1 MVANTYSNALFED
14 NNAFGSDVA
23 SQNAGL
29 ANIINTS
36 APTSTKWGKYDVAND
51 VVNNLVKQLQAQQTA
66 GMAKYYQGE
75 GFGSIDANTLDM
87 ARNLA
92 ASGVTDI
99 NQVAKKT
106 ITDPGYYTSTEQGDQ
121 WTPEQTRD
129 VIVNKATGE
138 PLVSNYAERT
148 GGNLWSG
155 TFAGKG
161 NTGYGVQFDSQG
173 NPLFYTQGASSNDL
187 AALMQDLGPIA
198 QVGLAI
204 ATAGMSLPA
213 TLATNFAIQVA
224 SGVPVNDAIKGA
236 VSGLVANQVLNMDML
251 KDATK
256 AINAIDTTGTL
267 AKTFQ
272 GATVGAIQAGT
283 QGNNIID
290 GALVGA
296 KNGLASGIAT
306 TGLNSIDDFKS
317 LSPTEQKIFANITGG
332 VLSGKTGEQIALNA
346 ISTSANAAAADEKK
360 YGPLDAKQLS
370 QLEADELDV
379 YNTKGTKA
387 LFDYQRDI
395 SNLESLTN
403 SGRTGDDM
411 GGNVDAEV
419 GKGVEQDILH
429 NLENAGLTQKTA
441 SEAINFDPN
450 AVNVTGNKENQ
461 VGQNLDDSLLLQ
473 NLISAGGDSSDLNKD
488 RVVVT
493 DKKDGTQTNSL
504 TGLNDAGDYIPPVGS
519 VVNNNLDELVITS
532 NKNTDSNLNNNAT
545 INTNNDIVTTLLN
558 NNNTLVKDK
567 EDDKVAV
574 NVTLP
579 VDKQTQTSTGGSGY
593 VPGTGQSATGP
604 LQLMQDY
611 FGTDISRINSTP
623 ASAFKLSGGGD
634 IDELLR
640 LLRS

>member
-1 MVANTYSNALFED
+1 MVDYFAQQFEPD
-14 NNAFGSDVA
+14 VFGSDVE

-29 ANIINTS
+29 ADIINT
-36 APTSTKWGKYDVAND
+36 APTTSTKWGKYDVQND
-51 VVNNLVKQLQAQQTA
+51 VVNNLVQQLQKQQA
-66 GMAKYYQGE
+66 GGMAKYYQGE

-106 ITDPGYYTSTEQGDQ
+106 VTDPGYFTSTEQGDA

-138 PLVSNYAERT
+138 PLISNYAERT

-161 NTGYGVQFDSQG
+161 NTGYGVDFDSQG

-187 AALMQDLGPIA
+187 AALLQDLGPIA
-198 QVGLAI
+198 QIGLAI

-213 TLATNFAIQVA
+213 TLATNFAFQVA
-224 SGVPVNDAIKGA
+224 SGVPVNDALKGA
-236 VSGLVANQVLNMDML
+236 VTGLIANQVLNMDML

-256 AINAIDTTGTL
+256 AINQIDSTGTL

-272 GATVGAIQAGT
+272 GATVGAIQATARGT
-283 QGNNIID
+283 D
-290 GALVGA
+290 VLEGALAGG
-296 KNGLASGIAT
+296 KNGLASGVAT

-317 LSPTEQKIFANITGG
+317 LSPAEQQIFANITGG

-346 ISTSANAAAADEKK
+346 ISTAANTNVAEEKK
-360 YGPLDAKQLS
+360 YGPLNAKQLS
-370 QLEADELDV
+370 ELEADELAK
-379 YNTKGTKA
+379 YNEGGTKA

-395 SNLESLTN
+395 ANLESLTN

-419 GKGVEQDILH
+419 GQGIEQDILH
-429 NLENAGLTQKTA
+429 NLENAGLERKTA
-441 SEAINFDPN
+441 AESVGLDPN
-450 AVNVTGNKENQ
+450 AVNITGNKENQ
-461 VGQNLDDSLLLQ
+461 VGTQQNLDNSLLLQ
-473 NLISAGGDSSDLNKD
+473 NLISAGGDSSNLNQD
-488 RVVVT
+488 RVVIT
-493 DKKDGTQTNSL
+493 DKKDGTQTNAL
-504 TGLNDAGDYIPPVGS
+504 TGLNDAADFIPPVGS
-519 VVNNNLDELVITS
+519 VVNNNLEELVITG
-532 NKNTDSNLNNNAT
+532 KNTDNTLNNNAT

-558 NNNTLVKDK
+558 NNNNIVKDK
-567 EDDKVAV
+567 VDDKVAV

-579 VDKQTQTSTGGSGY
+579 VDQKTTAATGGGGAGRPS
-593 VPGTGQSATGP
+593 SKNATGP

-611 FGTDISRINSTP
+611 FGTDVSRINSTP

-640 LLRS
+640 LLRG

>member
-1 MVANTYSNALFED
+1 MVDYFNQQFEPDVFGD
-14 NNAFGSDVA
+14 NVE

-29 ANIINTS
+29 ANIINT
-36 APTSTKWGKYDVAND
+36 APTTTTKWGKYDVQND
-51 VVNNLVKQLQAQQTA
+51 VVNNLVQQLQKQQA
-66 GMAKYYQGE
+66 GGMAKYYQGE

-106 ITDPGYYTSTEQGDQ
+106 VTDPGFFTSTEEGDA

-138 PLVSNYAERT
+138 PLISNYAERT
-148 GGNLWSG
+148 GGNMWSG

-173 NPLFYTQGASSNDL
+173 NPLFYTQGASSSDL
-187 AALMQDLGPIA
+187 AAFLQDLGPIA
-198 QVGLAI
+198 QIGLAI

-213 TLATNFAIQVA
+213 TLATNFAFQVA
-224 SGVPVNDAIKGA
+224 SGVPVNDALKGA
-236 VSGLVANQVLNMDML
+236 VTGLIANQVLNMDML

-256 AINAIDTTGTL
+256 AINQIDSTGTL

-272 GATVGAIQAGT
+272 GATVGAIQATVRGT
-283 QGNNIID
+283 D
-290 GALVGA
+290 VLEGALAGG
-296 KNGLASGIAT
+296 KNGLASGVAT
-306 TGLNSIDDFKS
+306 TGLNSIDDFKA
-317 LSPTEQKIFANITGG
+317 LSPAEQQIFANITGG

-346 ISTSANAAAADEKK
+346 ISTAANANVAEEKK
-360 YGPLDAKQLS
+360 YGPLNAKQLS
-370 QLEADELDV
+370 ELEADELNI
-379 YNTKGTKA
+379 YNTQGTKA
-387 LFDYQRDI
+387 LLDYQKNI
-395 SNLESLTN
+395 SNLESLTT

-419 GKGVEQDILH
+419 GKGIEQDILY
-429 NLENAGLTQKTA
+429 NLENAGLERKTA
-441 SEAINFDPN
+441 AESVGLDPN
-450 AVNVTGNKENQ
+450 AVNITGNKEGQ
-461 VGQNLDDSLLLQ
+461 VTQNLDDSLLLQ

-488 RVVVT
+488 RVLVT
-493 DKKDGTQTNSL
+493 DKKANTQNDAL
-504 TGLNDAGDYIPPVGS
+504 TGLNDAADFIPPVGS
-519 VVNNNLDELVITS
+519 VVNNNQDTVVVTG
-532 NKNTDSNLNNNAT
+532 NKNTDLNNNAT
-545 INTNNDIVTTLLN
+545 INTNNDIVTALLN
-558 NNNTLVKDK
+558 NNNNIVKDK
-567 EDDKVAV
+567 VDDKVAV

-579 VDKQTQTSTGGSGY
+579 VDQKTTTATGGGGAGRPSGKN
-593 VPGTGQSATGP
+593 AIGP

-611 FGTDISRINSTP
+611 FGTDVSRINSTP

-640 LLRS
+640 LLRG

>member
-1 MVANTYSNALFED
+1 
-14 NNAFGSDVA
+14 
-23 SQNAGL
+23 
-29 ANIINTS
+29 
-36 APTSTKWGKYDVAND
+36 
-51 VVNNLVKQLQAQQTA
+51 VVNNLVQQLQKQQA
-66 GMAKYYQGE
+66 GGMAKYYQGE

-99 NQVAKKT
+99 NQVDKT
-106 ITDPGYYTSTEQGDQ
+106 TVTDPGFYTTTEGGDQ

-138 PLVSNYAERT
+138 PLISNYAERT

-161 NTGYGVQFDSQG
+161 NTGYGVDFDSQG

-187 AALMQDLGPIA
+187 AALLQDLGPIA

-213 TLATNFAIQVA
+213 TLATNFAFQVA
-224 SGVPVNDAIKGA
+224 SGVPVNDALKGA
-236 VSGLVANQVLNMDML
+236 VTGLIANQVLNMDML

-256 AINAIDTTGTL
+256 AINQIDSTGTL

-272 GATVGAIQAGT
+272 GATVGAIQATARGT
-283 QGNNIID
+283 D
-290 GALVGA
+290 VLEGALAGG
-296 KNGLASGIAT
+296 KNGLASGVAT
-306 TGLNSIDDFKS
+306 TGLNSIDDFKA
-317 LSPTEQKIFANITGG
+317 LSPAEQQIFANITGG

-346 ISTSANAAAADEKK
+346 ISTAANTNVAEEKK
-360 YGPLDAKQLS
+360 YGPLNAKQLS
-370 QLEADELDV
+370 ELEADELAK
-379 YNTKGTKA
+379 YNEGGTKA

-395 SNLESLTN
+395 RNLESLTN

-411 GGNVDAEV
+411 GGNVTEV
-419 GKGVEQDILH
+419 GQGIEQDILY
-429 NLENAGLTQKTA
+429 NLENAGLEQKTA
-441 SEAINFDPN
+441 AESVGLDPN
-450 AVNVTGNKENQ
+450 AVNITGNKENQ
-461 VGQNLDDSLLLQ
+461 VTQNLDDSLLLQ

-488 RVVVT
+488 RVVIT
-493 DKKDGTQTNSL
+493 DKKDGTQTNAL
-504 TGLNDAGDYIPPVGS
+504 TGLNDAADFIPPVGS
-519 VVNNNLDELVITS
+519 VVNNNLEELVITG
-532 NKNTDSNLNNNAT
+532 KNTDNTLNNNAT

-558 NNNTLVKDK
+558 NNNNIVKDK
-567 EDDKVAV
+567 VDDKVAV

-579 VDKQTQTSTGGSGY
+579 VDQKTTTATGGGGAGRPS
-593 VPGTGQSATGP
+593 SKNATGP

-611 FGTDISRINSTP
+611 FGTDVSRINSTP

-640 LLRS
+640 LLRG

>member
-1 MVANTYSNALFED
+1 MVDYFAQQFEPD
-14 NNAFGSDVA
+14 VFGSDVE

-29 ANIINTS
+29 ADIINT
-36 APTSTKWGKYDVAND
+36 APTTSTKWGKYDVQND
-51 VVNNLVKQLQAQQTA
+51 VVNNLVQQLQKQQA
-66 GMAKYYQGE
+66 GGMAKYYQGE

-99 NQVAKKT
+99 NQVAKT
-106 ITDPGYYTSTEQGDQ
+106 TVTDPGFYTTTEGGDQ

-138 PLVSNYAERT
+138 PLISNYAERT

-187 AALMQDLGPIA
+187 AALLQDLGPIA
-198 QVGLAI
+198 QIGLAI

-213 TLATNFAIQVA
+213 TLATNFAFQVA
-224 SGVPVNDAIKGA
+224 SGVPVNDALKGA
-236 VSGLVANQVLNMDML
+236 VTGLIANQVLNMDML

-256 AINAIDTTGTL
+256 AINQIDSTGTL

-272 GATVGAIQAGT
+272 GATVGAIQATARGT
-283 QGNNIID
+283 D
-290 GALVGA
+290 VLEGALAGG
-296 KNGLASGIAT
+296 KNGLASGVAT
-306 TGLNSIDDFKS
+306 TGLNSIDDFKA
-317 LSPTEQKIFANITGG
+317 LSPAEQQIFANITGG

-346 ISTSANAAAADEKK
+346 ISTAANANVAEEKK
-360 YGPLDAKQLS
+360 YGPLNAKQLS
-370 QLEADELDV
+370 ELEADELAK
-379 YNTKGTKA
+379 YNEGGTKA

-411 GGNVDAEV
+411 GGNATEV
-419 GKGVEQDILH
+419 GQGIEQDILY
-429 NLENAGLTQKTA
+429 NLENAGLERKTA
-441 SEAINFDPN
+441 AESVGLDPN
-450 AVNVTGNKENQ
+450 AVNITGNKENQ
-461 VGQNLDDSLLLQ
+461 VGTQQNLDNSLLLQ
-473 NLISAGGDSSDLNKD
+473 NLISAGGDSSNLNQD
-488 RVVVT
+488 RVVIT
-493 DKKDGTQTNSL
+493 DKKDGTQTNAL
-504 TGLNDAGDYIPPVGS
+504 TGLNDAADFIPPVGS
-519 VVNNNLDELVITS
+519 VVNNNLEELVITG
-532 NKNTDSNLNNNAT
+532 KNTDNTLNNNAT

-558 NNNTLVKDK
+558 NNNNIVKDK
-567 EDDKVAV
+567 VDDKVAV

-579 VDKQTQTSTGGSGY
+579 VDQKTTTATGGGGAGRPSSKS
-593 VPGTGQSATGP
+593 PTGP

-623 ASAFKLSGGGD
+623 ASAFKLSAGGD

-640 LLRS
+640 LLRG

>member
-1 MVANTYSNALFED
+1 MVDYFNQQ
-14 NNAFGSDVA
+14 FGRDDFGDDVE

-29 ANIINTS
+29 ANIINT
-36 APTSTKWGKYDVAND
+36 APPTSTKWGKYDVQND
-51 VVNNLVKQLQAQQTA
+51 VVNNLVQQLQKQQA
-66 GMAKYYQGE
+66 GGMAKYYQGE

-99 NQVAKKT
+99 NQVDKT
-106 ITDPGYYTSTEQGDQ
+106 TVTDPGFYTTTEGGDQ

-138 PLVSNYAERT
+138 PLISNYAERT

-161 NTGYGVQFDSQG
+161 NTGYGVDFDSQG

-187 AALMQDLGPIA
+187 AALLQDLGPIA

-213 TLATNFAIQVA
+213 TLATNFAFQVA
-224 SGVPVNDAIKGA
+224 SGVPVNDALKGA
-236 VSGLVANQVLNMDML
+236 VTGLIANQVLNMDML

-256 AINAIDTTGTL
+256 AINQIDSTGTL

-272 GATVGAIQAGT
+272 GATVGAIQATARGT
-283 QGNNIID
+283 D
-290 GALVGA
+290 VLEGALAGG
-296 KNGLASGIAT
+296 KNGLASGVAT
-306 TGLNSIDDFKS
+306 TGLNSIDDFKA
-317 LSPTEQKIFANITGG
+317 LSPAEQQIFANITGG

-346 ISTSANAAAADEKK
+346 ISTAANTNVAEEKK
-360 YGPLDAKQLS
+360 YGPLNAKQLS
-370 QLEADELDV
+370 ELEADELAK
-379 YNTKGTKA
+379 YNEGGTKA

-395 SNLESLTN
+395 RNLESLTN

-411 GGNVDAEV
+411 GGNVTEV
-419 GKGVEQDILH
+419 GQGIEQDILY
-429 NLENAGLTQKTA
+429 NLENAGLEQKTA
-441 SEAINFDPN
+441 AESVGLDPN
-450 AVNVTGNKENQ
+450 AVNITGNKENQ
-461 VGQNLDDSLLLQ
+461 VTQNLDDSLLLQ

-488 RVVVT
+488 RVVIT
-493 DKKDGTQTNSL
+493 DKKDGTQTNAL
-504 TGLNDAGDYIPPVGS
+504 TGLNDAADFIPPVGS
-519 VVNNNLDELVITS
+519 VVNNNLEELVITG
-532 NKNTDSNLNNNAT
+532 KNTDNTLNNNAT

-558 NNNTLVKDK
+558 NNNNIVKDK
-567 EDDKVAV
+567 VDDKVAV

-579 VDKQTQTSTGGSGY
+579 VDQKTTTATGGGGAGRPSGKN
-593 VPGTGQSATGP
+593 ATGP

-611 FGTDISRINSTP
+611 FGTDVSRINSTP

-640 LLRS
+640 LLRG

>member
-1 MVANTYSNALFED
+1 MVDYFNQQ
-14 NNAFGSDVA
+14 FGRDDFGDDVE

-29 ANIINTS
+29 ANIINT
-36 APTSTKWGKYDVAND
+36 APPTSTKWGKYDVQND
-51 VVNNLVKQLQAQQTA
+51 VVNNLVQQLQKQQAA

-106 ITDPGYYTSTEQGDQ
+106 VTDPGFYTYTEQGDQ
-121 WTPEQTRD
+121 WNPEQTRD
-129 VIVNKATGE
+129 VIVNKTTGE
-138 PLVSNYAERT
+138 PLISNYAERT
-148 GGNLWSG
+148 SGNMWSG

-187 AALMQDLGPIA
+187 AALLQDLGPIA
-198 QVGLAI
+198 QIGLAI

-213 TLATNFAIQVA
+213 TLATNFAFQVA
-224 SGVPVNDAIKGA
+224 SGVPVNDALKGA
-236 VSGLVANQVLNMDML
+236 VTGLIANQVLSMDML

-256 AINAIDTTGTL
+256 AINQIDSTGTL

-272 GATVGAIQAGT
+272 GATVGAIQATARGT
-283 QGNNIID
+283 D
-290 GALVGA
+290 VLEGALAGG
-296 KNGLASGIAT
+296 KNGLASGVAT
-306 TGLNSIDDFKS
+306 TGLNSIDDFKA
-317 LSPTEQKIFANITGG
+317 LSPAEQQIFANITGG

-346 ISTSANAAAADEKK
+346 ISTAANANAAEEKK
-360 YGPLDAKQLS
+360 YGPLSAKAIS
-370 QLEADELDV
+370 ELEPDELDI

-395 SNLESLTN
+395 NNLESLTT

-419 GKGVEQDILH
+419 GKGIDQDILY
-429 NLENAGLTQKTA
+429 NLENAGLERKTA
-441 SEAINFDPN
+441 AESAGLDPN
-450 AVNVTGNKENQ
+450 AVNITGNKENQ
-461 VGQNLDDSLLLQ
+461 VTQNLDDSLLLQ

-488 RVVVT
+488 RVVIT
-493 DKKDGTQTNSL
+493 DKKDGTQTNAL
-504 TGLNDAGDYIPPVGS
+504 TGLNDAADFIPPVGS
-519 VVNNNLDELVITS
+519 VVNNNQDTVVITG
-532 NKNTDSNLNNNAT
+532 NKNTDNTLNNNAT
-545 INTNNDIVTTLLN
+545 INTNNDIVQTLLN
-558 NNNTLVKDK
+558 NNTALTDK
-567 EDDKVAV
+567 DKVADKV
-574 NVTLP
+574 TDVVVTLP
-579 VDKQTQTSTGGSGY
+579 TDQKTTAATGGGGAGR
-593 VPGTGQSATGP
+593 PTGQNATGP

-640 LLRS
+640 LLRG

>member
-1 MVANTYSNALFED
+1 MVDYFNQQ
-14 NNAFGSDVA
+14 FGRDDFGDDVE

-29 ANIINTS
+29 ANIINT
-36 APTSTKWGKYDVAND
+36 APPTSTKWGKYDVQND
-51 VVNNLVKQLQAQQTA
+51 VVNNLVQQLQKQQA
-66 GMAKYYQGE
+66 GGMAKYYQGE

-99 NQVAKKT
+99 NQVDKT
-106 ITDPGYYTSTEQGDQ
+106 TVTDPGFYTTTEGGDQ

-138 PLVSNYAERT
+138 PLISNYAERT

-161 NTGYGVQFDSQG
+161 NTGYGVDFDSQG

-187 AALMQDLGPIA
+187 AALLQDLGPIA

-213 TLATNFAIQVA
+213 TLATNFAFQVA
-224 SGVPVNDAIKGA
+224 SGVPVNDALKGA
-236 VSGLVANQVLNMDML
+236 VTGLIANQVLNMDML

-256 AINAIDTTGTL
+256 AINQIDSTGTL

-272 GATVGAIQAGT
+272 GATVGAIQATARGT
-283 QGNNIID
+283 D
-290 GALVGA
+290 VLEGALAGG
-296 KNGLASGIAT
+296 KNGLASGVAT
-306 TGLNSIDDFKS
+306 TGLNSIDDFKA
-317 LSPTEQKIFANITGG
+317 LSPAEQQIFANITGG

-346 ISTSANAAAADEKK
+346 ISTAANTNVAEEKK
-360 YGPLDAKQLS
+360 YGPLNAKQLS
-370 QLEADELDV
+370 ELEADELAK
-379 YNTKGTKA
+379 YNEGGTKA

-395 SNLESLTN
+395 RNLESLTN

-411 GGNVDAEV
+411 GGNVTEV
-419 GKGVEQDILH
+419 GQGIEQDILY
-429 NLENAGLTQKTA
+429 NLENAGLEQKTA
-441 SEAINFDPN
+441 AESVGLDPN
-450 AVNVTGNKENQ
+450 AVNITGNKENQ
-461 VGQNLDDSLLLQ
+461 VTQNLDDSLLLQ

-488 RVVVT
+488 RVVIT
-493 DKKDGTQTNSL
+493 DKKDGTQTNAL
-504 TGLNDAGDYIPPVGS
+504 TGLNDAADFIPPVGS
-519 VVNNNLDELVITS
+519 VVNNNLEELVITG
-532 NKNTDSNLNNNAT
+532 KNTDNTLNNNAT

-558 NNNTLVKDK
+558 NNNNIVKDK
-567 EDDKVAV
+567 VDDKVAV

-579 VDKQTQTSTGGSGY
+579 VDQKTTTATGGGGAGRPS
-593 VPGTGQSATGP
+593 SKNATGP

-611 FGTDISRINSTP
+611 FGTDVSRINSTP

-640 LLRS
+640 LLRG

>member
-1 MVANTYSNALFED
+1 MVDYFAQQFEPD
-14 NNAFGSDVA
+14 VFGSDVE

-29 ANIINTS
+29 ADIINT
-36 APTSTKWGKYDVAND
+36 APTTSTKWGKYDVQND
-51 VVNNLVKQLQAQQTA
+51 VVNNLVQQLQKQQA
-66 GMAKYYQGE
+66 GGMAKYYQGE

-106 ITDPGYYTSTEQGDQ
+106 ITDPGFFTSTEQGDA

-138 PLVSNYAERT
+138 PLISNYAERT

-161 NTGYGVQFDSQG
+161 NTGYGVDFDSQG

-187 AALMQDLGPIA
+187 AALLQDLGPIA

-213 TLATNFAIQVA
+213 TLATNFAFQVA
-224 SGVPVNDAIKGA
+224 SGVPVNDALKGA
-236 VSGLVANQVLNMDML
+236 VTGLIANQVLNMDML

-256 AINAIDTTGTL
+256 AINQIDSTGTL

-272 GATVGAIQAGT
+272 GATVGAIQATARGT
-283 QGNNIID
+283 D
-290 GALVGA
+290 VLEGALAGG
-296 KNGLASGIAT
+296 KNGLASGVAT
-306 TGLNSIDDFKS
+306 TGLNSIDDFKA
-317 LSPTEQKIFANITGG
+317 LSPAEQQIFANITGG

-346 ISTSANAAAADEKK
+346 ISTAANANVAEEKK
-360 YGPLDAKQLS
+360 YGPLSAEQLS
-370 QLEADELDV
+370 ELEADELAK
-379 YNTKGTKA
+379 YNEGGTKA

-395 SNLESLTN
+395 SNLESLTT

-419 GKGVEQDILH
+419 GKGIEQDILY
-429 NLENAGLTQKTA
+429 NLENAGLERKTA
-441 SEAINFDPN
+441 AESVGLDPN
-450 AVNVTGNKENQ
+450 AVNITGNKENQ
-461 VGQNLDDSLLLQ
+461 VGTQQNLDNSLLLQ
-473 NLISAGGDSSDLNKD
+473 NLISAGGDSSNLNQD
-488 RVVVT
+488 RVVIT
-493 DKKDGTQTNSL
+493 DKKDGTQTNAL
-504 TGLNDAGDYIPPVGS
+504 TGLNDAADYIPPVGS
-519 VVNNNLDELVITS
+519 VVNDNLAELVVTG
-532 NKNTDSNLNNNAT
+532 KNTDNTLNNNAT

-558 NNNTLVKDK
+558 NNNNIVKDK
-567 EDDKVAV
+567 VDDKVAV

-579 VDKQTQTSTGGSGY
+579 VDQKTTTATGGGGAGRPS
-593 VPGTGQSATGP
+593 SKNAIGP

-611 FGTDISRINSTP
+611 FGTDVSRINSTP

-640 LLRS
+640 LLRG